1 MVLAACIDLDSQDSK
16 VFKNYDVT
24 FLSIGTDGID
34 GPTDA
39 AGAVADNRLL
49 EEARAQCLPESQTF
63 LAANNSYE
71 FFSLVND
78 GKNLIKIGH
87 TGTNVMDLQLLAITP
102 KKSLK

>member
-1 MVLAACIDLDSQDSK
+1 MVLSACIDLDVQDSK
-16 VFKNYDVT
+16 LFGNYDVT

-39 AGAVADNRLL
+39 AGAVANHQLL
-49 EEARAQCLPESQTF
+49 KEARAQGLPESQTF
-63 LAANNSYE
+63 LAANDSYQ

-87 TGTNVMDLQLLAITP
+87 TGTNVMDLQLLSITP
-102 KKSLK
+102 KKV